1 MASIALGNWNG
12 ARKTAL
18 EEIAAAHGALSGA
31 SPGRRYATLQINHAY
46 AVLLSSQ
53 FQGFCRDLHSEA
65 VDFLVANTQPTTV
78 AGALRVVM
86 TQGRKL
92 DHGNPNAGNLGSDFA
107 RLGMD
112 FWTEIGRVDRR
123 KTQRSAALKNLND
136 WRNAIAHQDWSGV
149 PNQNPSLQLKQVN
162 AWRSACA
169 GLAASFDRAVNQHLA
184 GMVGQSP
191 W

>member
-1 MASIALGNWNG
+1 MASVALGNWNG
-12 ARKTAL
+12 TRKAAL
-18 EEIAAAHGALSGA
+18 AEISAAHGALGGTG
-31 SPGRRYATLQINHAY
+31 PGRRYATLQLNYAY

-65 VDFLVANTQPTTV
+65 VDFLVAHTQPSTV
-78 AGALRVVM
+78 AGVLRAVM

-92 DHGNPNAGNLGSDFA
+92 DHGNPNPGNLGSDFA
-107 RLGMD
+107 RLGMS
-112 FWTEIGRVDRR
+112 FWNDVGLVDRR
-123 KTQRSAALKNLND
+123 KAQRTAALNNLND

-169 GLAASFDRAVNQHLA
+169 GLAASFDVAVRQHLA
-184 GMVGQSP
+184 AMVGQPP